1 MVTRRS
7 SRTRERT
14 RATIREMRPDDLEMV
29 VGLDARV
36 FGKAR
41 PAYFERRLASFRA
54 HDSNGHT
61 LGLVAEDDGVVVGF
75 VLGTLTSGEFGF
87 EGVTVLMDSIAVAP
101 NRQRRGIG
109 HQLTRALIA
118 ESAALGARDMYT
130 LVNWKAW
137 DMLAFFD
144 AAHFGLAQT
153 VLLHQ
158 HIGATEEETS

>member
-1 MVTRRS
+1 MVTRRT

-14 RATIREMRPDDLEMV
+14 HATIREMRPDDLDMV

-41 PAYFERRLASFRA
+41 PAYFERRLASLRT
-54 HDSNGHT
+54 HEPSGHT
-61 LGLVAEDDGVVVGF
+61 LGLVAEADGSVVGF

-101 NRQRRGIG
+101 NRHRRGIG
-109 HQLTRALIA
+109 HQLTRALVT
-118 ESAALGARDMYT
+118 ESAALGARDVYT

-158 HIGATEEETS
+158 HIGATDEETS

>member
-14 RATIREMRPDDLEMV
+14 GATIRSMRTDDLEMV
-29 VGLDARV
+29 VQLDARV
-36 FGKAR
+36 FGIAR
-41 PAYFERRLASFRA
+41 PAFFERRIALLGA
-54 HDSNGHT
+54 HDSASHT
-61 LGLVAEDDGVVVGF
+61 LGLVAEENGAVVGF

-87 EGVTVLMDSIAVAP
+87 AGVTVLMDSIAVAP
-101 NRQRRGIG
+101 HRQRHGIG
-109 HQLTRALIA
+109 HQLTRALVA

-130 LVNWKAW
+130 LVDWKAW

-144 AAHFGLAQT
+144 AADFGLAQM

-158 HIGATEEETS
+158 HIGEPEEVRS

>member
-1 MVTRRS
+1 M
-7 SRTRERT
+7 
-14 RATIREMRPDDLEMV
+14 IREMRPDDLELV

-41 PAYFERRLASFRA
+41 PAYFERRLASLRA
-54 HDSNGHT
+54 HDTSGHT
-61 LGLVAEDDGVVVGF
+61 LGLVAEADGSIVGF

-87 EGVTVLMDSIAVAP
+87 EEVTVLMDSIAVAP
-101 NRQRRGIG
+101 NRQRHGIG
-109 HQLTRALIA
+109 HQLTRALVT
-118 ESAALGARDMYT
+118 ESAALGARDVYT

-137 DMLAFFD
+137 DMLAFFE

-158 HIGATEEETS
+158 HIGATEEDLS